1 MILVFVLVY
10 PYSEPQCMSIPP
22 SSEAQPTPANTLSE
36 HFARRAQAE
45 LAFSAQKVEKHEKS
59 KNTKNAKNT
68 KSTITI
74 TITIILSAFLRY
86 FSFSRFS
93 AFFAFSCFSRFRVFR
108 KHRHPIADGRC
119 HAKEAQFR
127 AIDVEGSGCITL
139 TQIESVA

>member
-74 TITIILSAFLRY
+74 TIILSAFLRY
-86 FSFSRFS
+86 FSFSRFRV
-93 AFFAFSCFSRFRVFR
+93 FPRFRVFRVFAFFR